1 MGSGTQH
8 NATTKQQPQPVGEQ
22 SEEIP
27 SYDDQVGSRSWFCI
41 SSEAV
46 TDKTSLTIIRSLR
59 WATMIQ
65 RARPWLYFILQLFMF
80 VVVGSG
86 GLFMYFTFVLIFI

>member
-22 SEEIP
+22 NEEIP

-46 TDKTSLTIIRSLR
+46 TDKTSLAIIRGLR

-86 GLFMYFTFVLIFI
+86 

>member
-22 SEEIP
+22 NEEIP
-27 SYDDQVGSRSWFCI
+27 SYDDQVGSRSWFYI

-86 GLFMYFTFVLIFI
+86 